1 VQYELTLVKHVY
13 VAAQLCV
20 CTKCTG
26 TAASNTIFKCCIDCV
41 FALRVPLVACAQG
54 VPLTVI
60 DMYAELSDIKIVLI
74 LLHVQEVVVQRI
86 VLYWVL

>member
-1 VQYELTLVKHVY
+1 MCTW
-13 VAAQLCV
+13 QLSSV
-20 CTKCTG
+20 FVLNVRTG
-26 TAASNTIFKCCIDCV
+26 TAASTTILKCCIDCV

-60 DMYAELSDIKIVLI
+60 DKYAELSDIKIVLI
-74 LLHVQEVVVQRI
+74 VIHVREVVVQRI